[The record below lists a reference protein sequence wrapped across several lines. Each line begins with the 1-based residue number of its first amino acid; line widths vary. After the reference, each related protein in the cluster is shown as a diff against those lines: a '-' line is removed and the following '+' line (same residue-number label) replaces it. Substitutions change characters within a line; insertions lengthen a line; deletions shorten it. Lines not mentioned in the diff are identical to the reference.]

1 MKIIASKD
9 FTSNL
14 GEFIKGDELKGLT
27 YEQIVKLNEQG
38 FIEPLQYKD
47 LVLIKRELQELKK
60 EENHNVWESRKN

>member
-1 MKIIASKD
+1 MKIIVSKD

-60 EENHNVWESRKN
+60 EENHNV